1 MIYHMYSDDELIIL
15 ARNGD
20 EMAEEI
26 LAKRYGKLVRICAR
40 QFFLVGGDGE
50 DLIQEGMLGLLNAI
64 RRYDPVGDAS
74 FKTYA
79 ERCIR
84 NRLLTAVESANR
96 MKNDP
101 LNRGVPLDVWQR
113 EDDGMTHSDQFSVRC
128 PEDIILEREQA
139 TEIRAEYRKRLSKF
153 ESEVLERYLDG
164 LSYREIA
171 VSMGKTEKSIDNAVQ
186 RIRKKFA
193 KE

>member
-1 MIYHMYSDDELIIL
+1 MESDKQLILL

-20 EMAEEI
+20 ELAEEI

-64 RRYDPVGDAS
+64 RKFDPEREAS
-74 FKTYA
+74 FKTFA

-101 LNRGVPLDVWQR
+101 LNKGLSLESLEKE
-113 EDDGMTHSDQFSVRC
+113 EDGSARSEQLSARC
-128 PEDIILEREQA
+128 PEDIILEREQV
-139 TEIRAEYRKRLSKF
+139 TEIRAEYKKRLSKF
-153 ESEVLERYLDG
+153 ETEVLERYLDG

-171 VSMGKTEKSIDNAVQ
+171 ALMGKSEKSIDNAVQ

-193 KE
+193 KES

>member
-1 MIYHMYSDDELIIL
+1 MVSDNELILL
-15 ARNGD
+15 ARSGD
-20 EMAEEI
+20 EQAEEA
-26 LAKRYGKLVRICAR
+26 LARRYGKLVRVCSR
-40 QFFLVGGDGE
+40 QFFLAGGDSE

-64 RRYDPVGDAS
+64 RRYDPMEDAS

-101 LNRGVPLDVWQR
+101 LNRGLSLDDLQR
-113 EDDGMTHSDQFSVRC
+113 EDDGSVCSELFSAKC
-128 PEDIILEREQA
+128 PEDIILEREQV
-139 TEIRAEYRKRLSKF
+139 TEIREEYRKRLSKF
-153 ESEVLERYLDG
+153 ESEVLERYLNG

-171 VSMGKTEKSIDNAVQ
+171 VSMGKTEKSVDNAVQ

-193 KE
+193 K

>member
-1 MIYHMYSDDELIIL
+1 MYSDNELIIL

-20 EMAEEI
+20 DRAEEV
-26 LAKRYGKLVRICAR
+26 LAQRYGKLVRICAR
-40 QFFLVGGDGE
+40 HFFLVGGDGE

-64 RRYDPVGDAS
+64 RRYNPAGEAS

-101 LNRGVPLDVWQR
+101 LNRGVSLDVLQS
-113 EDDGMTHSDQFSVRC
+113 EDDRVSYSELFSVRC
-128 PEDIILEREQA
+128 PEDIVLEREQA

-153 ESEVLERYLDG
+153 ESEVLERYLAG
-164 LSYREIA
+164 SSYREIA

>member
-1 MIYHMYSDDELIIL
+1 MESDNELIIL
-15 ARNGD
+15 ARNGN

-64 RRYDPVGDAS
+64 RRFDPMGEAS

-84 NRLLTAVESANR
+84 NRLLTAGESANR
-96 MKNDP
+96 LKNDP
-101 LNRGVPLDVWQR
+101 LNRGVSLDSLQC
-113 EDDGMTHSDQFSVRC
+113 EDDGGTHSEQLSVRC
-128 PEDIILEREQA
+128 PEDIIIERERVL
-139 TEIRAEYRKRLSKF
+139 EIRAEYKKRLSKF

-171 VSMGKTEKSIDNAVQ
+171 VLMGKSEKSIDNAVQ
-186 RIRKKFA
+186 RIRKKFV

>member
-1 MIYHMYSDDELIIL
+1 MESDKQLILL

-20 EMAEEI
+20 VLAEEI

-64 RRYDPVGDAS
+64 RKFDPERDAS
-74 FKTYA
+74 FKTFA

-101 LNRGVPLDVWQR
+101 LNKGLSLESLEKE
-113 EDDGMTHSDQFSVRC
+113 EDGSARSEQLSARC
-128 PEDIILEREQA
+128 PEDIILEREQV
-139 TEIRAEYRKRLSKF
+139 TEIRAEYKKRLSKF
-153 ESEVLERYLDG
+153 ETEVLERYLDG

-171 VSMGKTEKSIDNAVQ
+171 ALMGKSEKSIDNAVQ

-193 KE
+193 KES

>member
-1 MIYHMYSDDELIIL
+1 MYSDNELINQ

-20 EMAEEI
+20 EYAEEI
-26 LAKRYGKLVRICAR
+26 LANRYGRLVRICAR

-64 RRYDPVGDAS
+64 RKYDPERDVS

-96 MKNDP
+96 QKNAP
-101 LNRGVPLDVWQR
+101 LNQGVPLEVLQG
-113 EDDGMTHSDQFSVRC
+113 EDDSFQTPSGYTSRC
-128 PEDIILEREQA
+128 PEDLILEKEHV
-139 TEIRAEYRKRLSKF
+139 TEIREKYIRALSKL
-153 ESEVLERYLDG
+153 ELAVLEQFLNG
-164 LSYREIA
+164 CSYKEIA
-171 VSMGKTEKSIDNAVQ
+171 EALGKTEKSVDNAVQ

-193 KE
+193 K

>member
-1 MIYHMYSDDELIIL
+1 MESDKQLILL

-20 EMAEEI
+20 ELAEEI

-64 RRYDPVGDAS
+64 RKFDPERDAS
-74 FKTYA
+74 FKTFA

-101 LNRGVPLDVWQR
+101 LNKGLSLESLEKE
-113 EDDGMTHSDQFSVRC
+113 EDGSARSEQLSARC
-128 PEDIILEREQA
+128 PEDIILEREQV
-139 TEIRAEYRKRLSKF
+139 TEIRAEYKKRLSKF
-153 ESEVLERYLDG
+153 ETEVLERYLDG

-171 VSMGKTEKSIDNAVQ
+171 ALMGKSEKSIDNAVQ

-193 KE
+193 KES

>member
-1 MIYHMYSDDELIIL
+1 MESDKQLILL

-20 EMAEEI
+20 ELAEEI

-64 RRYDPVGDAS
+64 RKFDPERDAS
-74 FKTYA
+74 FKTFA

-101 LNRGVPLDVWQR
+101 LNKGLSLESLEKE
-113 EDDGMTHSDQFSVRC
+113 EDGSARSEQLSARC
-128 PEDIILEREQA
+128 PEDIILEREQV
-139 TEIRAEYRKRLSKF
+139 TEIRAEYKKRLSKF
-153 ESEVLERYLDG
+153 ETEVLERDLDG

-171 VSMGKTEKSIDNAVQ
+171 ALMGKSEKSIDNAVQ

-193 KE
+193 KES

>member
-1 MIYHMYSDDELIIL
+1 MYSDDELIVQ

-20 EMAEEI
+20 ELAEEA

-64 RRYDPVGDAS
+64 RRYDPAADAS

-96 MKNDP
+96 QKNAP
-101 LNRGVPLDVWQR
+101 LNRGVSLEVLR
-113 EDDGMTHSDQFSVRC
+113 SEEGSTGYSERFGMKC
-128 PEDIILEREQA
+128 PEEIILEQERML
-139 TEIRAEYRKRLSKF
+139 EIRNEYKKRLSKL
-153 ESEVLERYLDG
+153 ESEVLERYLAG
-164 LSYREIA
+164 ATYCEIA
-171 VSMGKTEKSIDNAVQ
+171 REMNKTEKSIDNAVQ
-186 RIRKKFA
+186 RIRRKFA
-193 KE
+193 EKPLA

>member
-1 MIYHMYSDDELIIL
+1 MCSDNELIVQ
-15 ARNGD
+15 ARNGN
-20 EMAEEI
+20 EFAEET

-64 RRYDPVGDAS
+64 RRYNPDGGAS

-84 NRLLTAVESANR
+84 NRLLSAVESANR
-96 MKNDP
+96 QKNDP
-101 LNRGVPLDVWQR
+101 LNQGISLDALR
-113 EDDGMTHSDQFSVRC
+113 NEDENLSGGDWVYTRC
-128 PEDIILEREQA
+128 PEDIVLEREWF
-139 TEIRAEYRKRLSKF
+139 TELQTEYARRLSKY
-153 ESEVLERYLDG
+153 ETAVLKQFLAG
-164 LSYREIA
+164 VSYREIA
-171 VSMGKTEKSIDNAVQ
+171 DSLGKTEKSVDNAVQ

-193 KE
+193 KES

>member
-1 MIYHMYSDDELIIL
+1 MYSDDELIIMS
-15 ARNGD
+15 RSGD
-20 EMAEEI
+20 DRAEEI
-26 LAKRYGKLVRICAR
+26 LAKRYGKLVRICSR

-64 RRYDPVGDAS
+64 RRYDPAGDAS

-101 LNRGVPLDVWQR
+101 LNRGLSLDVLQG
-113 EDDGMTHSDQFSVRC
+113 EDEVFSHSDRLSVRC
-128 PEDIILEREQA
+128 PEDIILEREQV
-139 TEIRAEYRKRLSKF
+139 TEMRIAYKRRLSKF
-153 ESEVLERYLDG
+153 ESDVLERYLRG
-164 LSYREIA
+164 LSYAEIA

>member
-1 MIYHMYSDDELIIL
+1 MESDNELIIL
-15 ARNGD
+15 ARNGN

-26 LAKRYGKLVRICAR
+26 LAKRYGKLVRVCAR

-64 RRYDPVGDAS
+64 RKYDPLCDAS

-101 LNRGVPLDVWQR
+101 LNRGISLDVLQR
-113 EDDGMTHSDQFSVRC
+113 EDDGGIHSEQMAVRC
-128 PEDIILEREQA
+128 PEDIILERERA
-139 TEIRAEYRKRLSKF
+139 TEIRAEYKKRLSKF
-153 ESEVLERYLDG
+153 ETDVLERYLDG
-164 LSYREIA
+164 LTYREIA
-171 VSMGKTEKSIDNAVQ
+171 ALMGKTEKSIDNAVQ
-186 RIRKKFA
+186 RIRKKFV
-193 KE
+193 KQ

>member
-1 MIYHMYSDDELIIL
+1 MESDNELIIL

-64 RRYDPVGDAS
+64 RKFDPMGEAS

-96 MKNDP
+96 LKNDP
-101 LNRGVPLDVWQR
+101 LNRGVSLDVLQT
-113 EDDGMTHSDQFSVRC
+113 EDDGGVHSEQLSVRC
-128 PEDIILEREQA
+128 PEDIIIEREEA
-139 TEIRAEYRKRLSKF
+139 TEIRAEYKKRLSKF
-153 ESEVLERYLDG
+153 ETEVLERYLDG

-171 VSMGKTEKSIDNAVQ
+171 VLMGKTEKSIDNAVQ

-193 KE
+193 NQ